1 MILDYEN
8 NNTELWKA
16 LVCTLLF
23 EFRNNHVYGILLPSQ
38 GD

>member
-1 MILDYEN
+1 MILDDKN

-23 EFRNNHVYGILLPSQ
+23 EFLNTLLLSQ
-38 GD
+38 GDG